1 MVPVM
6 SIYLESASRSVHGLG
21 RVSIFTHFVTLPD
34 IPLKLEGKVHTCV
47 NLTYR
52 SRTCRIFQK
61 NYNSWT
67 LLQVN
72 EITVVVF
79 KYIFW
84 VRKICREIIS
94 CEKFFLHRGKV

>member
-52 SRTCRIFQK
+52 SRTSGIFQK
-61 NYNSWT
+61 NDNPFFESG
-67 LLQVN
+67 LC
-72 EITVVVF
+72 F
-79 KYIFW
+79 KSM
-84 VRKICREIIS
+84 K
-94 CEKFFLHRGKV
+94 